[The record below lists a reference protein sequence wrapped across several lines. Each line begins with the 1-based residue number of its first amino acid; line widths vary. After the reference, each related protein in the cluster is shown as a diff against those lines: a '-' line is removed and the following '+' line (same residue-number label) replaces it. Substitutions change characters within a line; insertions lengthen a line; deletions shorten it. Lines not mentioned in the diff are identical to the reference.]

1 MPYKNPED
9 FREWKKRNPETREAR
24 AAQNRRSYL
33 RNAGWTLETFT
44 AASVSQAGLCAI
56 CGLTTDPKNPLVGH
70 GGLMPDHRHVVPPAP
85 RALLCSRCNTAI
97 GLLRENPEICRAAA
111 EYLETWSGV

>member
-56 CGLTTDPKNPLVGH
+56 CGLTTDPRIPSWTW
-70 GGLMPDHRHVVPPAP
+70 GLDARSQACGPARSP
-85 RALLCSRCNTAI
+85 CSTLLPMQYSYRPAA
-97 GLLRENPEICRAAA
+97 RNPEICRAAA
-111 EYLETWSGV
+111 EYLEAWSGV